1 MHDAA
6 PESQSALVARARS
19 GDSAAFGALVEQH
32 QDRIFRLLRGM
43 VPEQDV
49 EDVAQDAFVKAY
61 RNLANFDGRAQFFT
75 WLYRI
80 ASNTAMDWRKREKHR
95 RHAPLPE
102 SPDGQDLLPA
112 DVPGPRTAVQR
123 RELAKAID
131 AAVAALPEKYHEIVV
146 LREVAGLSYEEI
158 SATLGISKGTVESR
172 LFRARERLRAVL
184 GGWMEP

>member
-1 MHDAA
+1 MDDRA
-6 PESQSALVARARS
+6 PESQTALVARARA
-19 GDSAAFGALVEQH
+19 GDSAAFGLLVEQY

-61 RNLANFDGRAQFFT
+61 RNLGNFDGRSQFFT

-102 SPDGQDLLPA
+102 TDDGQDMLPD
-112 DVPGPRTAVQR
+112 DVPGPRSAAQR

-131 AAVAALPEKYHEIVV
+131 AAIASLPEKYHEIVT
-146 LREVAGLSYEEI
+146 LREVGGLSYEEI
-158 SATLGISKGTVESR
+158 AATLGISKGTVESR